1 MTVTL
6 AAFWLLAINHC
17 KLEQIPGLSFLSC
30 CEQDEGAPAKDKDCE
45 TDGCAAVESGFYKT
59 EDGQLSVSAPSL
71 VLLTFWLPLPSVQLL
86 PASTSHVKLE
96 ATPPELPVTWQFSH
110 RAAAP
115 PRAPTLVS

>member
-30 CEQDEGAPAKDKDCE
+30 CEQDDGAPTKDKDCE
-45 TDGCAAVESGFYKT
+45 TDGCAAVESGFYKM
-59 EDGQLSVSAPSL
+59 EDGQPFVSAPSL
-71 VLLTFWLPLPSVQLL
+71 VALTLWLPLPSVQLL

-96 ATPPELPVTWQFSH
+96 AAPPELPVTWQFSH
-110 RAAAP
+110 RAAVS
-115 PRAPTLVS
+115 PRAPSSVS